1 MKVSNLVPR
10 VNPTPYGGL
19 SGGRV
24 GENPGN
30 EVGKSMPS
38 FTKHVPTKHGSS
50 KIIIRKQT
58 KNNENK
64 LKTLK
69 KLDLSLNKS
78 NS

>member
-1 MKVSNLVPR
+1 MKVYNLVPR
-10 VNPTPYGGL
+10 VNPTPY
-19 SGGRV
+19 GGRV

-30 EVGKSMPS
+30 EVGKSLPS
-38 FTKHVPTKHGSS
+38 FTNKHVPTKHGSS

-58 KNNENK
+58 KTNENK
-64 LKTLK
+64 LKTVK